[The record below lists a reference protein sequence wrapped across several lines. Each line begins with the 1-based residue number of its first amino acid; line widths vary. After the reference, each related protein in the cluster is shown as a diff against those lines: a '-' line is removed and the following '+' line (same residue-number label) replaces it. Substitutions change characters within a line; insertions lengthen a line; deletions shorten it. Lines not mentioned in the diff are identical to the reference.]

1 MGDRSDISEVDYD
14 DEDSFALD
22 GSDVESVMT
31 DRSEVDHDSDG
42 EFDLNDVGDDDDDDD
57 GGDHRGTTH
66 HDESAEFELDDAPPP
81 PSSPPREPKL
91 RKHRPS
97 PIRIPKR
104 NRQESVVDLDT
115 FMSVLTEDSDDEDLS
130 VDEDDGESSDHSDL
144 EI

>member
-1 MGDRSDISEVDYD
+1 MGDTNESNAEDREFELDDIETTEEEGAADCSDISEVDYD

-66 HDESAEFELDDAPPP
+66 HDESGEFDLDYAPPP

-91 RKHRPS
+91 
-97 PIRIPKR
+97 
-104 NRQESVVDLDT
+104 
-115 FMSVLTEDSDDEDLS
+115 
-130 VDEDDGESSDHSDL
+130 
-144 EI
+144 